1 VIDYLHVKA
10 NSQNRKIFKHMK
22 STSYMKHKLP
32 PLSYNYN
39 SLEPFIDEETM
50 KVHHEKHHQTYTDK
64 FNEAIKNNQELQNKK
79 VEDIL
84 SNLNQIPQD
93 IKQAVI
99 NHGGGFYNHNFF
111 WTILK
116 KDIKL
121 KGDILKEITKT
132 FGNFETFK
140 EQFTK
145 AATTLFGSGWAWLV
159 LNENK
164 KLEIIQTKNQDCPLS
179 IKKIPLLAI
188 DVWEH
193 AYYLK
198 YKNKRADYI
207 EAFYNVINWDKVNEL
222 FVNAKK

>member
-1 VIDYLHVKA
+1 M
-10 NSQNRKIFKHMK
+10 KH
-22 STSYMKHKLP
+22 TSYMEHKLP
-32 PLSYNYN
+32 PLLYNYD

-50 KVHHEKHHQTYTDK
+50 KVHHDKHHQTYTDK
-64 FNEAIKNNQELQNKK
+64 FNETIRNHPELQNKK
-79 VEDIL
+79 AEEIL

-99 NHGGGFYNHNFF
+99 NHCGGYYNHNFF
-111 WTILK
+111 WIILK
-116 KDIKL
+116 KDVKIKE
-121 KGDILKEITKT
+121 DILKEINKT
-132 FGNFETFK
+132 FGNFEVFK
-140 EQFTK
+140 EQFTR

-164 KLEIIQTKNQDCPLS
+164 KLEIIQTKNQDCPLG
-179 IKKIPLLAI
+179 IKEIPLLTI

-207 EAFYNVINWDKVNEL
+207 EAFYNVINWNKVNEL
-222 FVNAKK
+222 FVKAKK